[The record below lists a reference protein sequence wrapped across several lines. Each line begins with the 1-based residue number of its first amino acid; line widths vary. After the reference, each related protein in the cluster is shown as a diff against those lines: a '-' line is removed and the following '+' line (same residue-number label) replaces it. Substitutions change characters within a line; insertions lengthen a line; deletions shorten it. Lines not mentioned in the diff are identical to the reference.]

1 MWHIRKRKV
10 RIFYMYLDDQK
21 WFENYRKGEKVQA
34 LKARPVA
41 YFCAEYALRDELPIF
56 AGGLGILAGD
66 YVREAA
72 DQEIPV
78 VAVGLYYPE
87 GFTHKELSPEGKVID
102 LHPRRTPEELGMM
115 QVVNSEGKP
124 IIVEIPIQDRCV
136 KAKAWVYF
144 QKNVNVYLLD
154 TRLSENAEQDQHIT
168 DTLYTT
174 DKETRLK
181 QEMILGIGGLR
192 LLECLKIHPLKYHLN
207 EGHSA
212 FLVYELIYHE
222 MKEHS
227 IGFEE
232 AKEITRDHILFTNH
246 TLVAAGNDVF
256 SNDLVALLLAEY
268 AEQIAIPVKTL
279 VDMGLVQ
286 QSSTF
291 SMTILAMR
299 AAGKINAVSKLHAEK
314 AREIWADHPMQAI
327 TNGIHIPS
335 WDMVRDEESIW
346 ERHEER
352 KKKLITRIAQQTGT
366 QWNGNELI
374 LGWARRVVRYKRPLA
389 LVERLKQFGELARS
403 QERPVRVVFAGIS
416 HPDDEDG
423 RELLEEL
430 QYRLSSDLKGVAVY
444 LPHYNM
450 ELSVEMTSGCDVWV
464 NTPVVGFEACGTSG
478 MKAALNGTLPLTT
491 IDGWVKEV
499 DLYGI
504 GWGLDDA
511 DVAGD
516 IAEKLRSQVVPTFFD
531 NRDEWIHMMKNARSL
546 VYNQFSMTRA
556 LREYLEKGM
565 ELA

>member
-1 MWHIRKRKV
+1 
-10 RIFYMYLDDQK
+10 MYQDELK
-21 WFENYRKGEKVQA
+21 WFDNFRSG
-34 LKARPVA
+34 KANQRLRERPIA

-56 AGGLGILAGD
+56 AGGLGVLAGD

-72 DQEIPV
+72 DQEVPIVP
-78 VAVGLYYPE
+78 VGLYYPE
-87 GFTHKELSPEGKVID
+87 GFTHKELSPEGKVVD

-115 QVVNSEGKP
+115 QVVDSMDKP
-124 IIVEIPIQDRCV
+124 VIVEIPIQDRMV
-136 KAKAWVYF
+136 KIKTWVYN
-144 QKNVNVYLLD
+144 QKNIKVYLLD
-154 TRLSENAEQDQHIT
+154 TRHSDNAEVDQHIT
-168 DTLYTT
+168 DALYVT

-181 QEMILGIGGLR
+181 QEMVLGIGGLR
-192 LLECLKIHPLKYHLN
+192 LLEALKIHPSKYHLN

-212 FLVYELIYHE
+212 FLVYELIYHQ
-222 MKEHS
+222 MKEHQ
-227 IGFEE
+227 IGFDE
-232 AKEITRDHILFTNH
+232 ARERARDHILFTNH

-256 SNDLVALLLAEY
+256 SNDLVALVLSKY
-268 AEQIAIPVKTL
+268 AEQIEIPVKTL

-286 QSSTF
+286 ESSSF

-314 AREIWADHPMQAI
+314 AKEIWTDHQMIPI
-327 TNGIHIPS
+327 TNGIHLPS
-335 WDMVRDEESIW
+335 FDMVKDENSIW
-346 ERHEER
+346 DKHEER
-352 KKKLITRIAQQTGT
+352 KRKLLLRIEQQTGT
-366 QWNGNELI
+366 RWNGNELI
-374 LGWARRVVRYKRPLA
+374 LGWARRIVRYKRPLA
-389 LVERLKQFGELARS
+389 LVERLKQFGEIARS
-403 QERPVRVVFAGIS
+403 EDRPVRVVFAGIS

-491 IDGWVKEV
+491 VDGWVKEV

-504 GWGLDDA
+504 GWGLNDA

-516 IAEKLRSQVVPTFFD
+516 IADKLREQVVPTFFD
-531 NRDEWIHMMKNARSL
+531 NRDEWKAMMKNARSL
-546 VYNQFSMTRA
+546 VYNSFSMTRA

-565 ELA
+565 EIA